1 MANFEEQYKR
11 LFGEELKYDPIS
23 SPDAES
29 ERPTPRLDTSH
40 FGKQYKRLFGED
52 ITYEPISTGRPRG
65 GGVSGL
71 LDVGGAGGAPAREP
85 IDSDWLRGR
94 VGPSEDTGIPEEIAR
109 TLGAG
114 TVGVGGMIL
123 GGLEYAARQAEDAV
137 PTGVGNEVLGDIRE
151 SLTEARQAT
160 GQYSQDILTG
170 MDQEAQD
177 SMQRHFLSLD
187 PTNSVWRGGFGDTIQ
202 SIGLKF
208 TQALPATVAMLLPAA
223 VFFRAGMTPAALTY
237 MGASEGGLSMGGIAA
252 GVAEE
257 VEAMPHEQL
266 VADSVFYRRLIE
278 QGVGEEEARTQLI
291 AQAQGAAPLIGG
303 IMVGAISA
311 SVGRLLVPVFAPKG
325 AGAGMT
331 IGKRFGVGF
340 GEEALQETP
349 QSGLEQGVQNITAA
363 VFDAD
368 RGITEGVAE
377 AMVEGLV
384 IGGLAGG
391 GFTSVLGTRPQP
403 AAGLLPEEGGPG
415 AVTPPPAPTEPV
427 VGPGGQME
435 MLPGAEIP
443 PLEPTDYA
451 PDLTAPP
458 GLGIDPRQ
466 GDLLDPV
473 VEGVAV
479 SAEPIR
485 DIQAQLDELQRPE
498 SDREAVFLSPDN
510 IANLQ
515 ELGQLESVLERG
527 VPMANF
533 DGEGGTLIAR
543 DRTTAE
549 ALLQLRGEAFERQ
562 AGSTDATPIMGD
574 IMDQLIGTSTTAG
587 VGRPE
592 GGELVVQRR
601 DESGNVVQESLVDSV
616 EEAESLTIAWQ
627 RQSPNFEVITL
638 PAAQSIQRREMLI
651 DEERRPI
658 ARAAAMGARA
668 GELEAAQLIGQAA
681 TETAIPEQQRIG
693 GFYPPDAM
701 EFRDEREGVRY
712 ANRFRELVDVEI
724 QIEQGTA
731 PTPVRQR
738 REELLDELAEIRRRA
753 KPRLKSARLIREAKV
768 VSPRTV
774 KAAEKETRRRAT
786 KRAEG
791 LPAAP
796 AREVDEDMLRGL
808 TDAEIDTL
816 SGDKLKVAFSQAAN
830 YLAGRY
836 RALEL
841 FYTGATDPTGM
852 PTDIDELDYGETT
865 IPTPDTIPEG
875 AELLAAHIPEERQLK
890 PMLELGELKRGPGPK
905 GMKGIW
911 VHYEIK
917 QGDEVTKG
925 FRRGT
930 IKDARAALEEDISRQ
945 NAKIAKANVT
955 GLKGIT
961 LNELLDKN
969 KTASAQRK
977 LIRRVRN
984 QIIGRQYGG
993 KVSSKPVTK
1002 TAIKKGKT
1010 KGVYRRKGK
1019 FDTRVLTQE
1028 RLPKDESRKDRRL
1041 RENAARK
1048 IRTKLDKTLRKAAG
1062 FAETLAKGKF
1072 LKLAAERDE
1081 HGDLTDLARSLVHG
1095 RAYFRYIA
1103 DFATALHRSKNKSL
1117 DAIAEMQAVDK
1128 FLFDAT
1134 RMQAEDF
1141 ARTFGNL
1148 MKAETQEQL
1157 RELRG
1162 FDAIR
1167 EKLADPAQRE
1177 AMNAEINSALMAS
1190 QAALYR
1196 LETHYKTNPY
1206 YNSIVAPLIHKFTAS
1221 AFRDGY
1227 PSYNPTL
1234 QELEKLQWVMDN
1246 WKIPRLRKIMY
1257 TPIRRFLTQ
1266 VGMQWTKDGTLI
1278 IPLDP
1283 KTKEY
1288 SWSAGAPAL
1297 TPRYTAR
1304 FGQEAETVTPAE
1316 QVMQPYTEIEKVSS
1330 EGAPK
1335 YKIVTKVGRQW
1346 RPGTLVSDVADY
1358 QQRGE
1363 GRDWI
1368 EKRADRAAEVAE
1380 FSMRMQANR
1389 VIEKTRKLVA
1399 NPRTTVAGLIRA
1411 EERFIAAMKT
1421 LGMWTD
1427 VSPRFGRISQRI
1439 PRRYHIISSRLQ
1451 NKEMQREDARKLML
1465 KGLRQEPIPKELA
1478 SDDIL
1483 VGRAATDKK
1492 PALSGRA
1499 NELVAA
1505 DDAMMLEMTEP
1516 GPADVETFRDLAT
1529 SIILTLDDTSRPT
1542 LMNDLLERVV
1552 QSLPSDHIYHDL
1564 ATKLLDLNMDDV
1576 PVSWDTRGQITD
1588 PKVLATAKWEL
1599 QAWNPRDGE
1608 KQLRYILMARDTLRN
1623 APDPTL
1629 STIHALLHESVHMA
1643 TQGALEKNPH
1653 VRQAIRSIRHV
1664 ARKEWQR
1671 RNPGVAEK
1679 YMPYALRH
1687 PNEAEFMAETFANIQ
1702 TQNFLKTVP
1711 IENTN
1716 LWAKILKVIQNIL
1729 GPVRWLRQAPQLN
1742 ALDAM
1747 MSLEHPLFTNEA
1759 RVLMKK
1765 DVETAMVEMDP
1776 VMRPTGRQ
1784 IIEPMVGNMDT
1795 LRRGWEFVKGKINA
1809 PLSLMTMRQIHSTFR
1824 RYFAPGGIGE
1834 GALDKYK
1841 GFWEKRDAENSKLKK
1856 QGDDILRPWVELTEK
1871 EGVGKNKEFS
1881 RLATEA
1887 TLGEGVDPSQK
1898 LSHPN
1903 NEHVTS
1909 AEGKAKHARL
1919 SVQYEE
1925 LSEGYKKLWGTV
1937 RRYYDTA
1944 LKEEVN
1950 LVMMNALRGTLTGKT
1965 GIMDTAE
1972 FDALYT
1978 EETIGQKKLTT
1989 TKGLQEEFGD
1999 RLKDEQIST
2008 LLQIARIPEMR
2019 KGPYFPL
2026 MRYGDYVVYAQ
2037 NEIGRKTF
2045 TERKDATAYAKAQ
2058 LDADPTL
2065 DVSIKTEDNGN
2076 ATVVT
2081 IEKDFRTFEN
2091 RTEAEEAERDMVEQ
2105 YGRDGTTNVQLK
2117 DKFEFSSV
2125 APEHSGLAS
2134 ILRALEG
2141 NPGAQNAIKDWW
2153 LSNLRDSSFRKL
2165 EIRRKNR
2172 RGVDYELQQRNFAN
2186 YITKSA
2192 YYRSH
2197 LKYGW
2202 RMAEAMGEL
2211 KEFVKN
2217 YKKVSPN
2224 DPTNERLGQIRNHL
2238 IKMESKVTDPREI
2251 NKLFKT
2257 GTEVGQVYLLVGPSF
2272 WLINASQPWLVS
2284 LPWMAARHG
2293 WGATRAAM
2301 VNAQK
2306 LIATPMYEAGKD
2318 SRGGFTLSK
2327 SKLETAF
2334 NVLDQVKQSIREKA
2348 GPRADQYIEMLESL
2362 REHNVMDLS
2371 WIAELRD
2378 ISEGIDT
2385 TLKQKVLDGS
2395 RVMAHLTEVNNRIF
2409 TGIAAYDLRYEEI
2422 LARKGGT
2429 HELAHKE
2436 GIAFAE
2442 EAVAETHFDYS
2453 AGNKPLLFQPK
2464 GPFRSFAPLVFQFM
2478 QYPQHIYAMM
2488 VSNMVSAVG
2497 RGHIDKKVA
2506 RDTLLGVLGMNV
2518 AFAGIGGV
2526 MLQPLKWM
2534 FGLTM
2539 LAFGD
2544 DDDTTTIANAMSGER
2559 FDRAMRKVSADLL
2572 GDRLGQAVSR
2582 GIPAAMGLDLS
2593 DRLSFGTI
2601 YFLNLRTDTAQS
2613 TIGSVVTGLG
2623 GPWLTIG
2630 SNVAKG
2636 IGRVADGQY
2645 LRGVEMMSPKIIRD
2659 ILRMTRYANE
2669 GVVNNAGDTMLDAEG
2684 LNPLQL
2690 FFQSIGFTPAE
2701 VSEMYSRQSLIKDIE
2716 RFGTDRR
2723 SSLLRHFRTADSIE
2737 DRQAVMREMREF
2749 NKAFPHAAITRSS
2762 IIRAMRG
2769 KREREQA
2776 HTRYGANIRGRA
2788 RILGQEG
2795 EHYR

>member
-23 SPDAES
+23 SPADES

-52 ITYEPISTGRPRG
+52 ITYEPISTGRPSG
-65 GGVSGL
+65 GGISGL
-71 LDVGGAGGAPAREP
+71 LDTDLGGAGGAPARQP
-85 IDSDWLRGR
+85 IDPDWLRGR
-94 VGPSEDTGIPEEIAR
+94 TGPQEDTGIIEEVGR

-114 TVGVGGMIL
+114 TVGVGGMLL

-160 GQYSQDILTG
+160 QEFSQDILAG

-208 TQALPATVAMLLPAA
+208 SQALPATVAMLLPAA
-223 VFFRAGMTPAALTY
+223 VYFRAGMTPAALTY
-237 MGASEGGLSMGGIAA
+237 MGASEGGLSLGGIAN
-252 GVAEE
+252 GVSEE
-257 VEAMPHEQL
+257 VEAMTHEQL
-266 VADSVFYRRLIE
+266 VTDSVFYRGLID
-278 QGVGEEEARTQLI
+278 QGVGEADARTQLI

-311 SVGRLLVPVFAPKG
+311 TVGRLLVPVFAPKTP
-325 AGAGMT
+325 GAGMA

-349 QSGLEQGVQNITAA
+349 QSGVEQAVQNISAA

-368 RGITEGVAE
+368 RGITEGVTE
-377 AMVEGLV
+377 AMAEGLV

-403 AAGLLPEEGGPG
+403 LAPPLEGEVGGPDI
-415 AVTPPPAPTEPV
+415 VPPPVAPDE
-427 VGPGGQME
+427 GPGGQLE
-435 MLPGAEIP
+435 MFPGAEIP
-443 PLEPTDYA
+443 PLEKTDFD

-458 GLGIDPRQ
+458 GVGIDPRQ
-466 GDLLDPV
+466 ADLLDPA

-479 SAEPIR
+479 SAEPVR
-485 DIQAQLDELQRPE
+485 DIHAQLDELQRPE
-498 SDREAVFLSPDN
+498 SDREAVYLSPDN
-510 IANLQ
+510 LANLE
-515 ELGQLESVLERG
+515 ELGQLDAVLERG
-527 VPMANF
+527 VAIANF
-533 DGEGGTLIAR
+533 DRAGGTLIAR

-549 ALLQLRGEAFERQ
+549 SLLDLREEAF
-562 AGSTDATPIMGD
+562 ASGSLSD
-574 IMDQLIGTSTTAG
+574 ISAQMDQVIGLATTAG
-587 VGRPE
+587 TGKPDFLSGE
-592 GGELVVQRR
+592 GELVVQRR
-601 DESGNVVQESLVDSV
+601 DETGAVVQESSVAGV

-627 RQSPNFEVITL
+627 RQNPNSEVITL
-638 PAAQSIQRREMLI
+638 PAAQSIQRREMLL
-651 DEERRPI
+651 DEERRPLE
-658 ARAAAMGARA
+658 RAAALDARA
-668 GELEAAQLIGQAA
+668 DELEAARLIGQAA
-681 TETAIPEQQRIG
+681 TEQAIPERQRIG
-693 GFYPPDAM
+693 GFYPPSAM

-712 ANRFRELVDVEI
+712 ANRWRELVDIEI
-724 QIEQGTA
+724 QVEQGTA

-738 REELLDELAEIRRRA
+738 RDELLDELAEIRRRA

-786 KRAEG
+786 KKPEG

-796 AREVDEDMLRGL
+796 AREVDEDMLRAL
-808 TDAEIDTL
+808 TDTQIDNL

-852 PTDIDELDYGETT
+852 PTDIDELDYGETK

-890 PMLELGELKRGPGPK
+890 PMLELGELKRGPGPN
-905 GMKGIW
+905 GLKGIW

-925 FRRGT
+925 TRRGT
-930 IKDARAALEEDISRQ
+930 IKDARAALEEDIRKR
-945 NAKIAKANVT
+945 NAQIAKANVT

-961 LNELLDKN
+961 LDELLDKN
-969 KTASAQRK
+969 KTAATQRA
-977 LIRRVRN
+977 LIRRVKN
-984 QIIGRQYGG
+984 QLIGRQYGG
-993 KVSSKPVTK
+993 KVMGKPVAK
-1002 TAIKKGKT
+1002 TAVKKGPK

-1048 IRTKLDKTLRKAAG
+1048 IRTKLDKTLRKSAG
-1062 FAETLAKGKF
+1062 FAETLTRGRFA
-1072 LKLAAERDE
+1072 KLAAERDE
-1081 HGDLTDLARSLVHG
+1081 HGELTDTARSLIHG
-1095 RAYFRYIA
+1095 KTYFRYIVQ
-1103 DFATALHRSKNKSL
+1103 FATALHNSKNKSL
-1117 DAIAEMQAVDK
+1117 AAIAEMQAVDK

-1141 ARTFGNL
+1141 GRTFGNL

-1167 EKLADPAQRE
+1167 EKLADPEQRE
-1177 AMNAEINSALMAS
+1177 AMNAEINSALMGA

-1196 LETHYKTNPY
+1196 METHYKTNPY

-1234 QELEKLQWVMDN
+1234 EELEKLQWVMDN

-1288 SWSAGAPAL
+1288 SWSAGGPAL
-1297 TPRYTAR
+1297 LPRYTAK
-1304 FGQEAETVTPAE
+1304 FGQEAETITPAE
-1316 QVMQPYTEIEKVSS
+1316 QVMQPYNEIEKIEG

-1335 YKIVTKVGRQW
+1335 YKIARKLGRQW
-1346 RPGTLVSDVADY
+1346 RPGILVSEISAY

-1380 FSMRMQANR
+1380 FSTRMQANR
-1389 VIEKTRKLVA
+1389 VIEKTRKIVA
-1399 NPRTTVAGLIRA
+1399 NPRTTIAGLIRA
-1411 EERFIAAMKT
+1411 EERFIAAMKE
-1421 LGMWTD
+1421 LGMWAD

-1439 PRRYHIISSRLQ
+1439 PRRYHMIGNRLQ

-1478 SDDIL
+1478 ADPIL
-1483 VGRAATDKK
+1483 VGRAATDEQ
-1492 PALSGRA
+1492 PALRGRA
-1499 NELVAA
+1499 NEPVSAG
-1505 DDAMMLEMTEP
+1505 DALFLEITNP
-1516 GPADVETFRDLAT
+1516 GPADVEKFTDLAT

-1542 LMNDLLERVV
+1542 KMNDLLERVV
-1552 QSLPSDHIYHDL
+1552 QALPSDHVYHDL
-1564 ATKLLDLNMDDV
+1564 AQKLLDLNMDDV
-1576 PVSWDTRGQITD
+1576 PVSWDHRGQIEKPD
-1588 PKVLATAKWEL
+1588 VLATAKWEL
-1599 QAWNPRDGE
+1599 QSWNPRDGE
-1608 KQLRYILMARDTLRN
+1608 TQLRYILMARNTLRN
-1623 APDPTL
+1623 SPDPTL

-1653 VRQAIRSIRHV
+1653 IRQAIRSIRHV
-1664 ARKEWQR
+1664 ARQEWLR
-1671 RNPGVAEK
+1671 RNPGKRGEK
-1679 YMPYALRH
+1679 DMPYALRH
-1687 PNEAEFMAETFANIQ
+1687 PNEAEFMAETFSNIQ
-1702 TQNFLKTVP
+1702 TQNFLKTVQ
-1711 IENTN
+1711 IENTT
-1716 LWAKILKVIQNIL
+1716 LWNRILRVIRDIL
-1729 GPVRWLRQAPQLN
+1729 GPVKWLQRAPALN

-1747 MSLEHPLFTNEA
+1747 MSLQHPLFTNEA
-1759 RVLMKK
+1759 RVIMKK

-1784 IIEPMVGNMDT
+1784 FLEPMVGNMDT
-1795 LRRGWEFVKGKINA
+1795 LRKGWEFVKGKINA

-1824 RYFAPGGIGE
+1824 SYFAPGGIGE

-1841 GFWEKRDAENSKLKK
+1841 SFWEKRDAENSKLKK

-1881 RLATEA
+1881 RIATEA
-1887 TLGEGVDPSQK
+1887 TLGVGVDPSVP

-1903 NEHVTS
+1903 NAHVTS
-1909 AEGKAKHARL
+1909 AEAKAKHAQLEIRYNAL
-1919 SVQYEE
+1919 SD
-1925 LSEGYKKLWGTV
+1925 GYKKLWGTV

-1944 LKEEVN
+1944 LKEEIN
-1950 LVMMNALRGTLTGKT
+1950 LVMMNALRGTLTGKA
-1965 GIMDTAE
+1965 GVMDTAE

-1978 EETIGQKKLTT
+1978 EETIGEKKLTT
-1989 TKGLQEEFGD
+1989 TKGLQAEFGEQ
-1999 RLKDEQIST
+1999 LSEAQIST

-2037 NEIGRKTF
+2037 REAGRKTF
-2045 TERKDATAYAKAQ
+2045 TERKDATAYAKTQ
-2058 LDADPTL
+2058 LDSDPTL
-2065 DVSIKTEDNGN
+2065 DVSIKTEENGTH
-2076 ATVVT
+2076 TVVT

-2091 RTEAEEAERDMVEQ
+2091 RTEAEQAEQDMVQQ

-2125 APEHSGLAS
+2125 APQHSGLAS

-2172 RGVDYELQQRNFAN
+2172 AGVDYELQQRNFAN

-2192 YYRSH
+2192 YYRAH

-2211 KEFVKN
+2211 KDFVRD
-2217 YKKVSPN
+2217 YKQVNPG

-2238 IKMESKVTDPREI
+2238 INMESKVTDVREV
-2251 NKLFKT
+2251 NKWAKR

-2293 WGATRAAM
+2293 WKATTAAM
-2301 VNAQK
+2301 KTAQK
-2306 LIATPMYEAGKD
+2306 LIATPMYEAGRD

-2327 SKLETAF
+2327 TKLESAF

-2422 LARKGGT
+2422 LAREGGT

-2464 GPFRSFAPLVFQFM
+2464 GPLRSFAPLVFQFM

-2559 FDRAMRKVSADLL
+2559 FDRAMRAVAADLL
-2572 GDRLGQAVSR
+2572 GPKLGQAVSR

-2630 SNVAKG
+2630 SNMSRGVGK
-2636 IGRVADGQY
+2636 IGDGQF
-2645 LRGVEMMSPKIIRD
+2645 LRGIEMMSPKIIRD
-2659 ILRMTRYANE
+2659 ILRMTRYARE
-2669 GVVNNAGDTMLDAEG
+2669 GVVNNAGDTMLDADG

-2690 FFQSIGFTPAE
+2690 FFQSIGFSPSE
-2701 VSEMYSRQSLIKDIE
+2701 ISEMYARQSLIKDIE

-2723 SSLLRHFRTADSIE
+2723 SSLLRHYRTADSIE
-2737 DRQAVMREMREF
+2737 DRQAIMREMREF
-2749 NKAFPHAAITRSS
+2749 NKVFPHARITRSS
-2762 IIRAMRG
+2762 IVRALHG

-2776 HTRYGANIRGRA
+2776 HLRYGANIRGRA